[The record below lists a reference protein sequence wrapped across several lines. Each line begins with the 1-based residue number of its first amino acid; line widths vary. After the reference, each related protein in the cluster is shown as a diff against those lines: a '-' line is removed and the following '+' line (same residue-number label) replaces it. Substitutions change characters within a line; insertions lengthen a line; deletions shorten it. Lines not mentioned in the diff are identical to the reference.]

1 MITSPTPTNSQVT
14 VWELRHLLFS
24 SLSKPCFAYCLAH
37 WRSPGVCILPSS
49 FWSITL
55 KCLDADQ
62 STIPNMKGDIL
73 SFHMRHRSM
82 ICSKRLQRNSIRIPI
97 EESYLVIL
105 TQTLTSMGVSRSAP
119 GKSTLKI
126 LKWWNKL
133 LVDVQKKINQRWSQ
147 IKCNLVLIQHHDLRP
162 KFQRNYIQ
170 DITHWVI
177 EH

>member
-1 MITSPTPTNSQVT
+1 MSSFRWGMIACPTQRNSQEA

-97 EESYLVIL
+97 EESYLVHKHFLLQKVYASRFRIL
-105 TQTLTSMGVSRSAP
+105 YHSYYQEPDIHSLWYITPEV
-119 GKSTLKI
+119 
-126 LKWWNKL
+126 KW
-133 LVDVQKKINQRWSQ
+133 V
-147 IKCNLVLIQHHDLRP
+147 
-162 KFQRNYIQ
+162 
-170 DITHWVI
+170 
-177 EH
+177 